1 MLLLVIFMSFS
12 EVFKECENIDYVCQ
26 RGMGTVHAAINSMVP
41 CIVNELNKGKKWEDI
56 KATKLTM
63 LRQRMMIQDV

>member
-1 MLLLVIFMSFS
+1 MREHRLRMPAR
-12 EVFKECENIDYVCQ
+12 D
-26 RGMGTVHAAINSMVP
+26 GHVHAAINSMVP